1 MKDKSEKNERYLTI
15 ESDDG
20 RIKSGINRIYVGD
33 EDQLSFRWMDTGAKD
48 SEFPCL
54 YYAIERIAELE
65 QKLSEFIPKAKLVEW
80 LKDVKNTPWVQVDW
94 ENSTKE
100 SFVKVSDLL
109 QAIESYS

>member
-1 MKDKSEKNERYLTI
+1 MKDNNEKPQHQMAAIDLIVTKG
-15 ESDDG
+15 DG
-20 RIKSGINRIYVGD
+20 VALPNQK
-33 EDQLSFRWMDTGAKD
+33 Q
-48 SEFPCL
+48 
-54 YYAIERIAELE
+54 AIHDFKEQCLE